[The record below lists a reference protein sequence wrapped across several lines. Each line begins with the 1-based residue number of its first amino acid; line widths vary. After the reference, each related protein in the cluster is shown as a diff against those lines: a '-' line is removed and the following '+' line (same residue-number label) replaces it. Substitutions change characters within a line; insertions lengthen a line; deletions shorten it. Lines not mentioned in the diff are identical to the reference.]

1 MFLLEPAMTSLD
13 VIKMVLHKIDV
24 KDVDGTCHYFG
35 LYESLDGAS
44 IGGCIELEA
53 RVSEVVQNWKE
64 ENNSKLVFMLR
75 LFLPSVTGF
84 QHKDVV
90 AHRLGAP
97 KLSLTQKSYIE
108 AAEVMDSQLLHLQY
122 NQAVYNVITGQYP
135 TTPDQAIEFGVFHFL
150 YKFGSFDETRHVVG
164 FLSNRIVEFL
174 PYVHLR
180 KSDLIEWETKLLDAV
195 QAAPKGFD
203 PQRRYLET
211 VMLRLA
217 SSYGTVSFR
226 ATQVRSM
233 TIYCCLSI
241 DFLLFN
247 VVSCI
252 IFFKRSNFLDF
263 LEVYC

>member
-1 MFLLEPAMTSLD
+1 
-13 VIKMVLHKIDV
+13 
-24 KDVDGTCHYFG
+24 
-35 LYESLDGAS
+35 
-44 IGGCIELEA
+44 
-53 RVSEVVQNWKE
+53 
-64 ENNSKLVFMLR
+64 
-75 LFLPSVTGF
+75 
-84 QHKDVV
+84 VV

>member
-1 MFLLEPAMTSLD
+1 
-13 VIKMVLHKIDV
+13 
-24 KDVDGTCHYFG
+24 
-35 LYESLDGAS
+35 
-44 IGGCIELEA
+44 
-53 RVSEVVQNWKE
+53 
-64 ENNSKLVFMLR
+64 
-75 LFLPSVTGF
+75 
-84 QHKDVV
+84 
-90 AHRLGAP
+90 
-97 KLSLTQKSYIE
+97 
-108 AAEVMDSQLLHLQY
+108 
-122 NQAVYNVITGQYP
+122 
-135 TTPDQAIEFGVFHFL
+135 
-150 YKFGSFDETRHVVG
+150 
-164 FLSNRIVEFL
+164 
-174 PYVHLR
+174 
-180 KSDLIEWETKLLDAV
+180 LLDAV